1 MSEKKPEEKQVRRLP
16 YQQPYLP
23 YPPYPPPQPPPPPPP
38 QYRPPPPPPQYP
50 QTYQPPPRQVAPANR
65 VIQQARIE
73 ELAPS
78 ISKIAL
84 YLGIPLALIA
94 IVTVITAIVLFPA
107 ANSAY
112 VPYASIAFMASL
124 IAIAASL
131 IVAFIVMYQIAM
143 GLDRRFEYIVKSIRQ
158 QTTLTQAA
166 APQSAIPPQYQQPV
180 QERLLSPPPRQV
192 APARP
197 QQTQQVP
204 AQQAMGAPGPGK
216 EQATEQQP
224 SEEEEGINE
233 E

>member
-1 MSEKKPEEKQVRRLP
+1 MSEKKPEEKQVRRAP
-16 YQQPYLP
+16 YQQPYPP

-38 QYRPPPPPPQYP
+38 QYRPPPPPSQYP
-50 QTYQPPPRQVAPANR
+50 QTYQPPPRQVAPASR
-65 VIQQARIE
+65 VIPQIRIE

-78 ISKIAL
+78 VSKIVL

-94 IVTVITAIVLFPA
+94 IVTVITAIVLSPA

-131 IVAFIVMYQIAM
+131 IVAFIAMYQIAM
-143 GLDRRFEYIVKSIRQ
+143 GLDKRFEYIVKTTRQ
-158 QTTLTQAA
+158 QATLTQAVVSQ
-166 APQSAIPPQYQQPV
+166 PAIPPQYQQPFP
-180 QERLLSPPPRQV
+180 ERLLAPPPRQV

-197 QQTQQVP
+197 QQTQQAP
-204 AQQAMGAPGPGK
+204 TQQTTGTPGPSK
-216 EQATEQQP
+216 EQGAEQQP
-224 SEEEEGINE
+224 GEEEEGINE